1 MKNLF
6 ITASL
11 ALALLFGAANAQEAA
26 KKTLG
31 STPAKTEKKVE
42 TKKEDGKKTL
52 PAKTVAPKA
61 DAKSA
66 KTAPKKAVKPV
77 KGTIV
82 SISNLAMGGT
92 GKVTK
97 DQAEKLVSN
106 GEPFALKVGA
116 KIYFVLNSDGTYAGK
131 KIVKF
136 AHNKFVGIIGK
147 TKTAGGLNVIIMDD
161 IQPMD

>member
-11 ALALLFGAANAQEAA
+11 ALALLLGAANAQEPA

-31 STPAKTEKKVE
+31 TTPAKTEKKVE
-42 TKKEDGKKTL
+42 TKKDDAKKTL
-52 PAKTVAPKA
+52 PAKTEAPKA
-61 DAKSA
+61 AKADA
-66 KTAPKKAVKPV
+66 KKAVKPV

-97 DQAEKLVSN
+97 DQAEKLVAN

-131 KIVKF
+131 KISKF